1 MGEFLLLL
9 ESPQQVRFNR
19 VYFTT
24 FRDKVWK
31 ILIFEW
37 ILLLK
42 TGFGRKNQLSPQ
54 CVHIYIYMFIFIGNV
69 FTLEPMAQATL
80 VYITTKLN
88 SKNKPQK
95 QKKKA
100 VSELVL
106 EIFAGFR
113 HLPGRPVLWPLG
125 TVVGNS
131 I

>member
-31 ILIFEW
+31 ILIFDW

-54 CVHIYIYMFIFIGNV
+54 CVHIYIYIYIYICLYL
-69 FTLEPMAQATL
+69 LEMCSHLGQ
-80 VYITTKLN
+80 
-88 SKNKPQK
+88 
-95 QKKKA
+95 
-100 VSELVL
+100 
-106 EIFAGFR
+106 R
-113 HLPGRPVLWPLG
+113 HRLH
-125 TVVGNS
+125 
-131 I
+131 